1 MRLLSDEETVVQLL
15 RLMKENGR
23 KATGAEL
30 SCLVDALDSMERQ
43 YSSVLTELQEIRK
56 RLEQTQIPE
65 QASMKDQVLDTLQGV
80 REKLEQAHSQLAAI
94 KDKIISWAKNTL
106 EDVKRLGITAL
117 DTAISTLGVQTML
130 ESMED
135 KTSDSMRGI
144 QASIGKVEII
154 REELR
159 SAGAHLKNAG
169 YAAIGK
175 QPQQVD
181 GSPVGRFESAVLS
194 PMYAVDSV
202 LADLNC
208 IIWSA
213 DEAVDDLHEAAEQC
227 RGKHEKSSVRQQLE
241 QKKAKTTAISTPKP
255 GKKSK
260 EAER

>member
-1 MRLLSDEETVVQLL
+1 MSQKITENKKKLFERLDKRLIWAATILGKRSGEPTLDDVYALRDLIERHEYLKLVHQFTPAEVEALLAFEDPLTVVQSCWVKSSQGQDFSICELL
-15 RLMKENGR
+15 DS
-23 KATGAEL
+23 TGAYDEFRL
-30 SCLVDALDSMERQ
+30 TQEEQERRMGPQVQLLKERLDQ
-43 YSSVLTELQEIRK
+43 NLTAYN
-56 RLEQTQIPE
+56 
-65 QASMKDQVLDTLQGV
+65 ASL
-80 REKLEQAHSQLAAI
+80 
-94 KDKIISWAKNTL
+94 
-106 EDVKRLGITAL
+106 
-117 DTAISTLGVQTML
+117 
-130 ESMED
+130 
-135 KTSDSMRGI
+135 

-169 YAAIGK
+169 YTAIDK

-181 GSPVGRFESAVLS
+181 VSPVGRFESAVLS